1 MTKDIIERLKD
12 PMIDFGYGDRL
23 MAAEEIERLRHEIEM
38 LKAEANRNHIRGII
52 PRRSRRR

>member
-1 MTKDIIERLKD
+1 MSDIVKRLRD
-12 PMIDFGYGDRL
+12 PMIDCGYGDRL
-23 MAAEEIERLRHEIEM
+23 MAAEEIERLRAEIEM